1 MDAGLINSI
10 ILSLIT
16 AVMFFYA
23 LYGVVRAAVRDG
35 ISRPKNGSLEQ
46 VRADWMLAARYKAS
60 GWDFLTAFRD
70 GECRV

>member
-10 ILSLIT
+10 ILSLIN

-23 LYGVVRAAVRDG
+23 LYGVVR
-35 ISRPKNGSLEQ
+35 
-46 VRADWMLAARYKAS
+46 AARYKAS

>member
-35 ISRPKNGSLEQ
+35 IKQAEERKSRAGKG
-46 VRADWMLAARYKAS
+46 
-60 GWDFLTAFRD
+60 
-70 GECRV
+70 